1 MIRKKVGEFYQ
12 FGKVLIGLEK
22 EVMNIEQIAIDKGG
36 NYGLV

>member
-22 EVMNIEQIAIDKGG
+22 EVINIEQIVIYKGG